1 MRLDKRSF
9 LVVSEYVNLIANLQ
23 KRLEDDTLYIK
34 ELKENLNYLVYS
46 FLDDNDVPYE
56 KGTNY
61 RIDLENKTIE
71 IITHTLMAKVDVM
84 EV

>member
-46 FLDDNDVPYE
+46 FLDDNDVSYE